1 MGVCFMKKYSNN
13 DLILSAIN
21 ASKKSYS
28 PYSKY
33 RVGAALLGAS
43 GKIYTGCNVENE
55 SYGAAICA
63 ERTAV
68 VKAISE
74 GEQKFVAL
82 AIHGSPHEPKPNQT
96 YYAFP
101 CGICRQVLSEFAES
115 DLTIL
120 IAHSESNYLERTL
133 AELLPDSFGSDN
145 LE

>member
-1 MGVCFMKKYSNN
+1 MQEELVNK
-13 DLILSAIN
+13 LISSAIA

-43 GKIYTGCNVENE
+43 GKIHTGCNVENA
-55 SYGAAICA
+55 SYGATICA
-63 ERTAV
+63 EQAAV

-74 GEQKFVAL
+74 GEEKFIAL

-96 YYAFP
+96 YYAYP
-101 CGICRQVLSEFAES
+101 CGICRQVLSEFAEP

-120 IAHSESNYLERTL
+120 IVHSEDNYLERTL
-133 AELLPDSFGSDN
+133 AELLPDSFGSAN
-145 LE
+145 LEL

>member
-1 MGVCFMKKYSNN
+1 MKKYSNN